1 MLSAQRRELV
11 LRAVQSDQASRV
23 TDLADMFDVSE
34 MTIRRDLDTLAD
46 LGKLT
51 RVHGG
56 AVADGQEPPFEQ
68 TADERSEEKARI
80 GAAAAD
86 MVGDG
91 ETIILDIGT
100 TTLQVA
106 RHLRGRR
113 LTVVTSNLAVYEE
126 LRDDTDVE
134 LVLLGG
140 AVRRNYRSMVGFL
153 AEDALRQIRADRA
166 FLGASGLRWDLSV
179 MDSTMMEVPIK
190 RGMMAAATESV
201 LLIDSA
207 KLGVGGN
214 ARVCGADDMDALV
227 TDTGAPP
234 TLVGAL
240 EDAGV
245 RVVQA

>member
-11 LRAVQSDQASRV
+11 LRAVQSDHATRV
-23 TDLADMFDVSE
+23 TDLAEMFDVSE
-34 MTIRRDLDTLAD
+34 MTIRRDLDTLAH

-56 AVADGQEPPFEQ
+56 ALADGQEPPFEQ
-68 TADERSEEKARI
+68 TADERFEEKQRI
-80 GAAAAD
+80 GAAAAA

-91 ETIILDIGT
+91 ETILLDIGT

-106 RHLRGRR
+106 R
-113 LTVVTSNLAVYEE
+113 
-126 LRDDTDVE
+126 
-134 LVLLGG
+134 
-140 AVRRNYRSMVGFL
+140 
-153 AEDALRQIRADRA
+153 RQIRADRA

-190 RGMMAAATESV
+190 RGMMKAATESI

-207 KLGVGGN
+207 KLGVGSI
-214 ARVCGADDMDALV
+214 ARVCGADALDALV
-227 TDTGAPP
+227 TDRGAPP
-234 TLVGAL
+234 TLVAAL